1 MQIRLLCTPTK
12 EMLARELISKIVP
25 PLRPNDEVARA
36 LAWMDEFK
44 VSHLPVVDG
53 ENFLGLISEDNI
65 LDGAKDDTVIAS
77 KEVFNR
83 AFVLESQH
91 IYYVIRKMSA
101 SDLSVVAVLDAN
113 ERYLGCITLLDLVTK
128 FEELAVINQPG
139 GIIVLNLNKND
150 YSLAQVAHVVESN
163 NAKILSSYVF
173 ERPETGMLE
182 LTLKVNREEVGAIVQ
197 SLERYGYQ
205 VIAYF
210 QESAHLEDL
219 KGRYDELM
227 RYINI

>member
-1 MQIRLLCTPTK
+1 
-12 EMLARELISKIVP
+12 MLARELISKVVP

-44 VSHLPVVDG
+44 VSHLPVVDDR
-53 ENFLGLISEDNI
+53 EYLGLISEDNI
-65 LDGAKDDTVIAS
+65 LDGGKEDLVIQS

-83 AFVLESQH
+83 AFVVESQH
-91 IYYVIRKMSA
+91 IYYVIRKLA
-101 SDLSVVAVLDAN
+101 ATDLSVIAVLDA
-113 ERYLGCITLLDLVTK
+113 EEQYIGCITLSDLVTK

-150 YSLAQVAHVVESN
+150 YSLAQIAHVVESN
-163 NAKILSSYVF
+163 GAKILSSYIF
-173 ERPETGMLE
+173 ERAETGKME
-182 LTLKVNREEVGAIVQ
+182 LTLKVNRDEVASIVQ
-197 SLERYGYQ
+197 SLERYDFE

-227 RYINI
+227 RFINI

>member
-1 MQIRLLCTPTK
+1 
-12 EMLARELISKIVP
+12 
-25 PLRPNDEVARA
+25 
-36 LAWMDEFK
+36 MDEFK

-53 ENFLGLISEDNI
+53 TEYQGLISEDNI
-65 LDGAKDDTVIAS
+65 LDGAQDDNVMAS
-77 KEVFNR
+77 KDVLNR

-91 IYYVIRKMSA
+91 IYYVIRKLA
-101 SDLSVVAVLDAN
+101 STDLSVIAVLSSD
-113 ERYLGCITLLDLVTK
+113 EKYLGCITLSDLVTK

-139 GIIVLNLNKND
+139 GIIVLNMNKKD

-163 NAKILSSYVF
+163 NARVLSSYVF
-173 ERPETGMLE
+173 ERPETSKLE
-182 LTLKVNREEVGAIVQ
+182 LTLKVNREEVASIVQ
-197 SLERYGYQ
+197 SLERYGFE
-205 VIAYF
+205 VMAYF

>member
-1 MQIRLLCTPTK
+1 
-12 EMLARELISKIVP
+12 MLARELISKIVP

-53 ENFLGLISEDNI
+53 QDFLGLISEDNI
-65 LDGAKDDTVIAS
+65 LDGEKDDVVLAS
-77 KEVFNR
+77 EKAFQR
-83 AFVLESQH
+83 ALVLDSEH
-91 IYYVIRKMSA
+91 IYNVIRKLSA
-101 SDLSVVAVLDAN
+101 TDLSVVAVIDAN
-113 ERYLGCITLLDLVTK
+113 DNYVGCITLSDLVTK

-150 YSLAQVAHVVESN
+150 YSLAQIAHVVESN
-163 NAKILSSYVF
+163 QAKVLSSYVF
-173 ERPETGMLE
+173 ERAETGKLE
-182 LTLKVNREEVGAIVQ
+182 LTLKVNREEVASIIQ
-197 SLERYGYQ
+197 SLERYDYE

-210 QESAHLEDL
+210 QESTHLEGL

>member
-1 MQIRLLCTPTK
+1 
-12 EMLARELISKIVP
+12 MLARELISKVVP

-44 VSHLPVVDG
+44 VSHLPVVNDR
-53 ENFLGLISEDNI
+53 EYLGLISEDNI
-65 LDGAKDDTVIAS
+65 LDGGKEDLVIQSKDVL
-77 KEVFNR
+77 NR
-83 AFVLESQH
+83 AFVVESQH
-91 IYYVIRKMSA
+91 IYYVIRKLA
-101 SDLSVVAVLDAN
+101 ATDLSVIAVLDA
-113 ERYLGCITLLDLVTK
+113 EEQYIGCITLSDLVTK

-150 YSLAQVAHVVESN
+150 YSLAQIAHVVESN
-163 NAKILSSYVF
+163 GAKILSSYIF
-173 ERPETGMLE
+173 ERSETGKTE
-182 LTLKVNREEVGAIVQ
+182 LTLKVNRNEVASIVQ
-197 SLERYGYQ
+197 SLERYDFE

-227 RYINI
+227 RFINI

>member
-1 MQIRLLCTPTK
+1 
-12 EMLARELISKIVP
+12 MLARELISRIVP

-44 VSHLPVVDG
+44 VSHLPVVD
-53 ENFLGLISEDNI
+53 ENEFLGLISEDNI
-65 LDGAKDDTVIAS
+65 LDGEKGDVVAS
-77 KEVFNR
+77 SQS
-83 AFVLESQH
+83 AFKKTYVLESQH
-91 IYYVIRKMSA
+91 IYYVIRKLSA
-101 SDLSVVAVLDAN
+101 TDLSVIAVLDADEN
-113 ERYLGCITLLDLVTK
+113 YIGCITLSDLVTK

-150 YSLAQVAHVVESN
+150 YSLAQVAHVIESN

-173 ERPETGMLE
+173 ERPETGKLE
-182 LTLKVNREEVGAIVQ
+182 LTLKVNQEEVGSIIQ
-197 SLERYGYQ
+197 SLERYDYE

>member
-1 MQIRLLCTPTK
+1 
-12 EMLARELISKIVP
+12 MLARELISKVVP

-44 VSHLPVVDG
+44 VSHLPVVDDR
-53 ENFLGLISEDNI
+53 EYLGLISEDNI
-65 LDGAKDDTVIAS
+65 LDGGKEDLVIQS
-77 KEVFNR
+77 KEVLNR
-83 AFVLESQH
+83 AFVVESQH
-91 IYYVIRKMSA
+91 IYYVIRKLA
-101 SDLSVVAVLDAN
+101 ATDLSVIAVLDA
-113 ERYLGCITLLDLVTK
+113 EEQYIGCIILSDLVTK

-150 YSLAQVAHVVESN
+150 YSLAQIAHVVESN
-163 NAKILSSYVF
+163 GAKILSSYIF
-173 ERPETGMLE
+173 ERSETGKME
-182 LTLKVNREEVGAIVQ
+182 LTLKVNRDEVASIVQ
-197 SLERYGYQ
+197 SLERYDFE

-227 RYINI
+227 RFINI

>member
-1 MQIRLLCTPTK
+1 
-12 EMLARELISKIVP
+12 MLARELISKVVP
-25 PLRPNDEVARA
+25 PLRPTDEVDRA

-53 ENFLGLISEDNI
+53 HEFLGLISEDNI
-65 LDGAKDDTVIAS
+65 LDGEKDAKVIAS
-77 KEVFNR
+77 KEAFNP
-83 AFVLESQH
+83 ASVQESQH
-91 IYYVIRKMSA
+91 IYYVIRKLAA
-101 SDLSVVAVLDAN
+101 SDLSVIAVVDSN
-113 ERYLGCITLLDLVTK
+113 NQYMGCITLSDLVTK

-163 NAKILSSYVF
+163 NARILSSYIF
-173 ERPETGMLE
+173 ERPATGKLE
-182 LTLKVNREEVGAIVQ
+182 LTLKVNREEVASIVQ
-197 SLERYGYQ
+197 SLERYDYE

>member
-1 MQIRLLCTPTK
+1 
-12 EMLARELISKIVP
+12 MLARELISKIVP

-53 ENFLGLISEDNI
+53 QEFLGLISEDNI
-65 LDGAKDDTVIAS
+65 LDGEKDDTVIAS
-77 KEVFNR
+77 KNVFTD
-83 AFVLESQH
+83 ASVSESQH
-91 IYYVIRKMSA
+91 IYYVIRKMA
-101 SDLSVVAVLDAN
+101 STDLSVIAVLDS
-113 ERYLGCITLLDLVTK
+113 EEKYLGCITLSDLVTK

-139 GIIVLNLNKND
+139 GIIVLGLNKND

-163 NAKILSSYVF
+163 NARILSSYIF
-173 ERPETGMLE
+173 ERPETGKLE
-182 LTLKVNREEVGAIVQ
+182 LTLKVNREELGSIIQ
-197 SLERYGYQ
+197 SLERYGYD
-205 VIAYF
+205 VIAHF

>member
-1 MQIRLLCTPTK
+1 
-12 EMLARELISKIVP
+12 MLARELISKVVP
-25 PLRPNDEVARA
+25 PLKPNDEVARA

-53 ENFLGLISEDNI
+53 REFLGLISEDNI
-65 LDGAKDDTVIAS
+65 LDGEKGDTVIAS
-77 KEVFNR
+77 RDVLNH
-83 AFVLESQH
+83 ASVLESQH
-91 IYYVIRKMSA
+91 IYYVIRKLA
-101 SDLSVVAVLDAN
+101 ATDISVVAVVDSDGM
-113 ERYLGCITLLDLVTK
+113 YLGCITLFDLVSK

-150 YSLAQVAHVVESN
+150 YSLAQVAHVIESN

-182 LTLKVNREEVGAIVQ
+182 LTLKVNREEISSILQ
-197 SLERYGYQ
+197 SLERYNYH
-205 VIAYF
+205 VLAHF
-210 QESAHLEDL
+210 QESTQLEDL

-227 RYINI
+227 RFINI

>member
-1 MQIRLLCTPTK
+1 
-12 EMLARELISKIVP
+12 MLARELISKVVP
-25 PLRPNDEVARA
+25 PLRPTDEVDCA

-53 ENFLGLISEDNI
+53 HTFLGLISEDNI
-65 LDGAKDDTVIAS
+65 LDGEKDAKVIAS
-77 KEVFNR
+77 KEAFNP
-83 AFVLESQH
+83 ASVQESQH
-91 IYYVIRKMSA
+91 VYYVIRKLAA
-101 SDLSVVAVLDAN
+101 SDLSVIAVVDSN
-113 ERYLGCITLLDLVTK
+113 DQYLGCITLSDLVTK

-163 NAKILSSYVF
+163 NAKILSSYIF
-173 ERPETGMLE
+173 ERPTTGKLE
-182 LTLKVNREEVGAIVQ
+182 LTLKVNQEEVASIVQ
-197 SLERYGYQ
+197 SLERYDYE

>member
-1 MQIRLLCTPTK
+1 
-12 EMLARELISKIVP
+12 MLARELISKIVP
-25 PLRPNDEVARA
+25 PLRPTDEVARA

-53 ENFLGLISEDNI
+53 TSFRGLISEDNI
-65 LDGAKDDTVIAS
+65 MDGAKDDTVGGSVEVLNPAS
-77 KEVFNR
+77 
-83 AFVLESQH
+83 VLESEH
-91 IYYVIRKMSA
+91 IYNVIRKLA
-101 SDLSVVAVLDAN
+101 ATDLSVVAVLN
-113 ERYLGCITLLDLVTK
+113 SGEEYLGCITLYDLVTK

-139 GIIVLNLNKND
+139 GIIVLNFNKAD
-150 YSLAQVAHVVESN
+150 YSLAQVAHVIESN

-182 LTLKVNREEVGAIVQ
+182 LTLKVNREEVGSIVQ
-197 SLERYGYQ
+197 SLERYDYQ

>member
-1 MQIRLLCTPTK
+1 
-12 EMLARELISKIVP
+12 MLARELISKVVP
-25 PLRPNDEVARA
+25 PLRPHDEVDRA

-53 ENFLGLISEDNI
+53 QEYIGLISEDNI
-65 LDGAKDDTVIAS
+65 LDGAKGDTVIAS
-77 KEVFNR
+77 KEVLNKVS
-83 AFVLESQH
+83 VLESEH
-91 IYYVIRKMSA
+91 IYYVIRKLSA
-101 SDLSVVAVLDAN
+101 TDLSVVAVVDADGK
-113 ERYLGCITLLDLVTK
+113 YLGCITLADLVTK

-150 YSLAQVAHVVESN
+150 YSLAQVAHVIESN

-182 LTLKVNREEVGAIVQ
+182 LTLKVNREEVGSIIQ
-197 SLERYGYQ
+197 SLERYDYQ
-205 VIAYF
+205 VLAYF

-227 RYINI
+227 RFINI

>member
-1 MQIRLLCTPTK
+1 
-12 EMLARELISKIVP
+12 MLARELISKVVP

-53 ENFLGLISEDNI
+53 HEFLGLISEDNI
-65 LDGAKDDTVIAS
+65 LDGEKDDTVIAS
-77 KEVFNR
+77 KEAFNLSY
-83 AFVLESQH
+83 VLDSQH
-91 IYYVIRKMSA
+91 IYYVIRKMA
-101 SDLSVVAVLDAN
+101 ATDLSVVAVLNSN
-113 ERYLGCITLLDLVTK
+113 EEYLGCITLSDLVTK

-139 GIIVLNLNKND
+139 GIIVLSMNKTD

-173 ERPETGMLE
+173 ERPETGKLE
-182 LTLKVNREEVGAIVQ
+182 LTLKVNREEVGSIVQ
-197 SLERYGYQ
+197 GLTRYDYD